1 MKTQKPSQGA
11 QIVLV
16 AVALVAAAAGAY
28 LFLIGPKR
36 AESAEL
42 TRQVEAT
49 QAQIDS
55 MRARAATATPSAP
68 ALPAVDAAELFRLVK
83 AMPDRADMA
92 NVLLELNRLATETG
106 IVFDS
111 ITPGTPT
118 SSGTY
123 QTLPIELSFAG
134 NFYELSDFLFRV
146 RSLVAVHDGDL
157 SARGRLYNVESI
169 SFAEGTGSFPQLTA
183 TLTVD
188 AYVFGPGEAPAATT
202 PSAEAPQPS
211 ADTAGTSS

>member
-11 QIVLV
+11 QLVLV

-42 TRQVEAT
+42 TRRVEAT

-55 MRARAATATPSAP
+55 MRVRAETATPSVP

-83 AMPDRADMA
+83 AMPDQADMA

-111 ITPGTPT
+111 ITPGTPAAA
-118 SSGTY
+118 GTY
-123 QTLPIELSFAG
+123 QTLPIALTFAG
-134 NFYELSDFLFRV
+134 NFYELSDFLFRL
-146 RSLVAVHDGDL
+146 RSLVAVHDGEL

-169 SFAEGTGSFPQLTA
+169 SFAEGTRSFPQLTA

-188 AYVFGPGEAPAATT
+188 AYVFGPGDAAPATAPAT
-202 PSAEAPQPS
+202 EAPQPS
-211 ADTAGTSS
+211 ADTAGASS

>member
-11 QIVLV
+11 QIALV
-16 AVALVAAAAGAY
+16 AVALAAAAVGAY

-42 TRQVEAT
+42 TRQVEVT
-49 QAQIDS
+49 QARIDS
-55 MRARAATATPSAP
+55 MRASAATAAPSPP

-83 AMPDRADMA
+83 AMPGQADMA

-111 ITPGTPT
+111 ITPGTPA
-118 SSGTY
+118 GAGVY

-134 NFYELSDFLFRV
+134 NFYELSDFLFRL
-146 RSLVAVHDGDL
+146 RSLVAVHDGAL
-157 SARGRLYNVESI
+157 SARGRLYNVESV

-188 AYVFGPGEAPAATT
+188 AYVFGPGDAAAATA
-202 PSAEAPQPS
+202 PSPEAPQPS
-211 ADTAGTSS
+211 ADAAGTSS